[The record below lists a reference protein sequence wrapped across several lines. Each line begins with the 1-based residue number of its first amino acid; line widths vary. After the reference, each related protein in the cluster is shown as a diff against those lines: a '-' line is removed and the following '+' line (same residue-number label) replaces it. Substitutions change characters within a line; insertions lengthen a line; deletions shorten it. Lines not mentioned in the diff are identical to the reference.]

1 MEDLILFDIRSE
13 LVGIAIASLGGA
25 AVGVERQRVYRENE
39 PGAIGGLRTFTLLG
53 TVAGS
58 CGFLLSSQ
66 IVLPATVLLTGAVGL
81 VLILRLVSGNVS
93 RDATTEVAA
102 ITVLVGGVIA
112 GLGHLAIAA
121 AIYAWM
127 LLLLI
132 EKASLH
138 RLVQRIGAVE
148 LQAAA
153 QFAAMALIVLPLL
166 PTRGFGP
173 GAVLNLRSIWML
185 VLVFSGISFGGY
197 LARKALG
204 TGTGWVV
211 TGMIGGLISSTQVA
225 FSFARDSRSRP
236 DSQLPLFGGVMAATS
251 VSMLRV
257 CAVCLVL
264 RPAIAGKLILSVAIP
279 VLIGAAFALYSRRR
293 GQEEPACVA
302 ERNPLS
308 IFAAIYLSLI
318 FVAAQYV
325 ARFARS
331 WLGDAGLMGSASL
344 LGSFDIDALVA
355 SVAPMIRHGMS
366 SAEAARALTY
376 GITGNTAVKCAATII
391 WGSGRFRRDSI
402 LGFACILATLAV
414 SIIFL
419 HLRG

>member
-257 CAVCLVL
+257 
-264 RPAIAGKLILSVAIP
+264 S
-279 VLIGAAFALYSRRR
+279 GAL
-293 GQEEPACVA
+293 
-302 ERNPLS
+302 
-308 IFAAIYLSLI
+308 
-318 FVAAQYV
+318 
-325 ARFARS
+325 
-331 WLGDAGLMGSASL
+331 
-344 LGSFDIDALVA
+344 
-355 SVAPMIRHGMS
+355 
-366 SAEAARALTY
+366 
-376 GITGNTAVKCAATII
+376 
-391 WGSGRFRRDSI
+391 
-402 LGFACILATLAV
+402 
-414 SIIFL
+414 
-419 HLRG
+419 